1 MEQEKIERISFEGIE
16 KQLAREGY
24 LILEKGTKYGLEL
37 VYTPSEQEPV
47 YLDIGGEKVLQP
59 KMDKYVTYPYL
70 ELKEPILVG
79 RHVFYHRGEKSG
91 EYKFPLTN
99 AKILH
104 LMERSID
111 FQRDIINAFGIT
123 EEFFECEYPETLGD
137 IDMFLFAHKHPDE
150 AEQIAEIKNP
160 YVDAISKEQ
169 ERLNKAFVM
178 SVLGEDVDL
187 NDLTGVRIVT
197 EL

>member
-1 MEQEKIERISFEGIE
+1 MEQEGIPFEDVTER
-16 KQLAREGY
+16 LAKEGY
-24 LILEKGTKYGLEL
+24 IILEKGTRYDLEL
-37 VYTPSEQEPV
+37 VYTPSDQEPV
-47 YLDIGGEKVLQP
+47 YLDIGEEKVLQP
-59 KMDKYVTYPYL
+59 KRDRYVTYPDL

-79 RHVFYHRGEKSG
+79 RYVSYRRGEKKG

-104 LMERSID
+104 LEERSID

-123 EEFFECEYPETLGD
+123 EEFFECAYPETLGD
-137 IDMFLFAHKHPDE
+137 IDMSLFAHKHPDE
-150 AEQIAEIKNP
+150 AEQIAQIGNP